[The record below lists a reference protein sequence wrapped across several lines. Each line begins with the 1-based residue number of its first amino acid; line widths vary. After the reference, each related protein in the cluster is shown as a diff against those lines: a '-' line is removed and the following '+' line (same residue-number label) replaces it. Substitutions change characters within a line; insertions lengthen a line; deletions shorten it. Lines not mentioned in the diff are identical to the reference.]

1 MSIVT
6 TVEES
11 YPTLSRQERKVALK
25 VIQEPKE
32 VQKMTISSLAK
43 NVHVSNATITRFV
56 KKMGCE
62 NFYVFKIQLAEG
74 PVVPATTTDKKDT
87 VADQVYSYYKKILSG
102 TWERLSPDD
111 LHAAVNLISKARRV
125 YLYGLGS
132 SGYTA
137 QEMTQRLIRMGIAAF
152 SMTDTHIMYISGG
165 IMQPGDIILA
175 ISLTGATAEV
185 NDSVAL
191 AKKKQAKVIA
201 ITSDERSRLAELSD
215 LTILVKNS
223 KFVNNSRFVNSQF
236 AITYALDIIAA
247 MLLEN
252 AKYRDRM
259 NHTIDLI
266 TDNKFGKR

>member
-1 MSIVT
+1 MSIVN
-6 TVEES
+6 TVEEAYS
-11 YPTLSRQERKVALK
+11 SLSRQERKVALK
-25 VIQEPKE
+25 VIQEPKQ

-43 NVHVSNATITRFV
+43 DADVSNATITRFV

-62 NFYVFKIQLAEG
+62 SFYAFKILLAESPSN
-74 PVVPATTTDKKDT
+74 PVATASTQDT
-87 VADQVYSYYKKILSG
+87 VADQVYSYYQKILSG
-102 TWERLSPDD
+102 TRERLDSDN
-111 LHAAVNLISKARRV
+111 LHAAVDLISKARRV

-165 IMQPGDIILA
+165 IMQPGDVILA
-175 ISLTGATAEV
+175 ISLTGETIEV
-185 NDSVAL
+185 NSSVAL
-191 AKKKQAKVIA
+191 AKKKHAQVIA
-201 ITSDERSRLAELSD
+201 ITSDEQSRLAELSD
-215 LTILVKNS
+215 LTLLVKNS

-236 AITYALDIIAA
+236 AITYELDIIAA

-252 AKYRDRM
+252 AQYRDQM

-266 TDNKFGKR
+266 TDNKFGKH

>member
-1 MSIVT
+1 MSIVS
-6 TVEES
+6 TVEEQ

-25 VIQEPKE
+25 VIQAPRE
-32 VQKMTISSLAK
+32 VQTMTISSLAK
-43 NVHVSNATITRFV
+43 TVDVSNATITRFV

-62 NFYVFKIQLAEG
+62 NFYSFKLQLADSPINEVSKAG
-74 PVVPATTTDKKDT
+74 KRDT
-87 VADQVYSYYKKILSG
+87 VADQVYNYYQKILSG
-102 TWERLSPDD
+102 TWEHLYPDD
-111 LHAAVNLISKARRV
+111 LQKAVKLISNARRV
-125 YLYGLGS
+125 YLFGLGS

-165 IMQPGDIILA
+165 IMQPGDVILA
-175 ISLTGATAEV
+175 ISLTGETIEV
-185 NDSVAL
+185 NNSVAL
-191 AKKKQAKVIA
+191 AKKKDAKVIA
-201 ITSDERSRLAELSD
+201 ITSDENSKLAELSD

-252 AKYRDRM
+252 AQYRDQM

-266 TDNKFGKR
+266 TDNKLGKH